1 MPRSWRIVKAKR
13 AASAF
18 DGEGARLAGGRWNS
32 PGTSMI
38 YTAESRALATLE
50 VLVHLNG
57 PELLHEYVLIA
68 VDFPETA
75 VNTLSASA
83 LPGGWRAYPAPA
95 ALQKLGDGWA
105 RKADSI
111 VLSVPSV
118 VAEGERNYLLNP
130 AHPGFK
136 AAVRIAKP
144 EHFKFDLRLLG
155 PRPIA

>member
-1 MPRSWRIVKAKR
+1 MKAKR

-18 DGEGARLAGGRWNS
+18 DGEGARLSGGRWNS
-32 PGTSMI
+32 PGIAMV

-50 VLVHLNG
+50 VLVHLSG

-68 VDFPETA
+68 VDFPEA
-75 VNTLSASA
+75 SVKTLSTSA

-95 ALQKLGDGWA
+95 ALQKIGDGWA
-105 RKADSI
+105 RKAESV

-130 AHPGFK
+130 EHPGFK

-144 EHFKFDLRLLG
+144 ERFKFDLRLIG
-155 PRPIA
+155 PNDCARHR

>member
-1 MPRSWRIVKAKR
+1 MV
-13 AASAF
+13 
-18 DGEGARLAGGRWNS
+18 
-32 PGTSMI
+32 

-75 VNTLSASA
+75 VKTLSVSA
-83 LPGGWRAYPAPA
+83 LPTGWRAYPAPA
-95 ALQKLGDGWA
+95 ALQKIGDGWA
-105 RKADSI
+105 RKAESV

-130 AHPGFK
+130 EHPAFK
-136 AAVRIAKP
+136 SAVRIAKP
-144 EHFKFDLRLLG
+144 ERFKFDLRLLG
-155 PRPIA
+155 PRPLS